1 MSNIELRLDVYSH
14 NIKISNISKQAKYI
28 VIDFCLTLG
37 ERELIKKQRFDTV
50 KKRWVIVYEKIL
62 KRIYAAA
69 TNDRSEFRIHIHSYN
84 DFIKH
89 LAWNGI
95 HLDNIEMVVHP
106 LEEPTKI
113 ELDFIDKRIPREED
127 QVPAIDY
134 LTSEGKS
141 KVLTLQTGRGKTA
154 CANHAINNI
163 KEKVVIILKG
173 MYVQRWLDDLND
185 CFKFKPGELMVV
197 RGSKDMMRLIEL
209 AQENLLDAKIVI
221 ITNTTFRMFI
231 DEYEIHKDKNM
242 YGCNPEDFFQLIG
255 AGVRLIDEVHQD
267 FHLNF
272 KIDLYTNIKKCINLS
287 ATLLSDNQFLNKMY
301 ELMFPLLTRPP
312 DFGYNKYI
320 VVKAMLYHLDDPM
333 KVRYKQRGRTSYSHV
348 VFEESIMKQEKI
360 FKRYK
365 NMIMDIIQN
374 NFVEDWKPGQKLL
387 IFCATVEMCTKLTA
401 YLKLMFSE
409 FDVVRYIAEDDYSV
423 IEKSNIIVSTLKS
436 AGTAVDIPG
445 LKKTLM
451 TVAVGS
457 RQANEQA
464 VGRLRQLK
472 QWPDEQP
479 EFLYLVCVDVPSHLE
494 YHRHKKE
501 VLSDKILSL
510 KEYNTPYK
518 I

>member
-14 NIKISNISKQAKYI
+14 NIKISQISPRAKNI

-37 ERELIKKQRFDTV
+37 ERELIKKQRFDSTRG
-50 KKRWVIVYEKIL
+50 RWVIVYEKVL

-69 TNDRSEFRIHIHSYN
+69 TNDRSEFRIHINCYN

-89 LAWNGI
+89 LAWNGL
-95 HLDNIEMVVHP
+95 HEEHIEIVIHP
-106 LEEPTKI
+106 LYDPI
-113 ELDFIDKRIPREED
+113 NIDLNFIDKRVPREED
-127 QVPAIDY
+127 QVPAINY
-134 LTSEGKS
+134 LVDEGKT

-154 CANHAINNI
+154 CANHAINKI

-173 MYVQRWLDDLND
+173 MYVQRWIDDLND

-209 AQENLLDAKIVI
+209 AQEKLLDAKIII

-231 DEYEIHKDKNM
+231 DDYEAHKEKNM
-242 YGCNPEDFFQLIG
+242 YGCNPEDFFKIIG
-255 AGVRLIDEVHQD
+255 AGVRLIDEAHQD

-272 KIDLYTNIKKCINLS
+272 KIDLYTNIKKCISLS
-287 ATLLSDNQFLNKMY
+287 ATLMSDNQFLNKMY
-301 ELMFPLLTRPP
+301 ELMFPILTRAP

-320 VVKAMLYHLDDPM
+320 VVKALLYHLQDPH
-333 KVRYKQRGRTSYSHV
+333 KIRYKQRGRTSYSHV

-365 NMIMDIIQN
+365 EMIMEIIQN
-374 NFVEDWKPGQKLL
+374 DFVEGWKPGQKML
-387 IFCATVEMCTKLTA
+387 IFCATVELCTKLTQ
-401 YLKLMFSE
+401 YLKNMFSE

-423 IEKSNIIVSTLKS
+423 IDKANIIVSTLKS

-479 EFLYLVCVDVPSHLE
+479 EFLYLVCLDIPSHLE
-494 YHRHKKE
+494 YHRHKKS